1 MVTNLLLIDDDEDDC
16 FFFQEMVRSL
26 KDISCAV
33 ASGKEAAFRML
44 RAQSEYP
51 HAILLDINMPK
62 VSGIDCLKCLK
73 EDLFLKEIPVY
84 MYSTYISTTDRDL
97 AILLGARQ
105 CFVKPSSREGIR
117 SCILSILDD
126 LASQVAVS

>member
-16 FFFQEMVRSL
+16 FFFLEMVRNFKYIECS
-26 KDISCAV
+26 V
-33 ASGKEAAFRML
+33 ASGKDAAFRML

-73 EDLFLKEIPVY
+73 EDLFLKDIPVY
-84 MYSTYISTTDRDL
+84 MYSTYISAHDHELTL
-97 AILLGARQ
+97 LLGARQ
-105 CFVKPSSREGIR
+105 CFVKPSSQAGIR
-117 SCILSILDD
+117 ACILAILDD
-126 LASQVAVS
+126 LASHAVVS